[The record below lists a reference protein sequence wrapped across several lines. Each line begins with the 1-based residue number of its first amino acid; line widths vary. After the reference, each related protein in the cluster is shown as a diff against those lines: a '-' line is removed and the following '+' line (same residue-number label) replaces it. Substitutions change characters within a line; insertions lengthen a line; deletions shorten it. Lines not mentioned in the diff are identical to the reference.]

1 MTAKAADATK
11 EIRERARHTV
21 DVAKLPEDKK
31 VEHNS
36 EGKGG
41 GGLGRCPA
49 VVQGD
54 TAIEAKDVE
63 GGTQLTIKAKKP
75 ADVANLQK
83 EAKERAA
90 AFPAK

>member
-1 MTAKAADATK
+1 MDPLPKT
-11 EIRERARHTV
+11 TV
-21 DVAKLPEDKK
+21 RSL
-31 VEHNS
+31 
-36 EGKGG
+36 
-41 GGLGRCPA
+41 
-49 VVQGD
+49 
-54 TAIEAKDVE
+54 EAKDVE